1 MMAAPPNIAPL
12 NYTVSVTGDCSNNA
26 SGIISVFVSGGTPPY
41 SFNWQDFSPC
51 VNSTGLCEKF
61 GVVGG
66 TYSVRI
72 NDSSLPQNFEFI
84 VNIPVSN
91 GVCASIV
98 QVQNTT
104 CNQFNGSVTG
114 SSTSQYSSTQFLLVD
129 SADTL
134 LQSATTSVQD
144 VVFTNLSAGTYN
156 LIALD
161 LGGCSGRT
169 QSFIVDNSTS
179 LDFGFYVVPNS
190 NCGSNQTN
198 GKLYITGLTGTAPF
212 TYNWSVGTST
222 GSTLT
227 GLTEGVYSCTVTDAY
242 GCQASK
248 SAQITTVNPLAF
260 GYWSAATPTC
270 FNSDGSLTLYIT
282 GGTAPYYYSASTGNV
297 DVSYSQQFTLSSLP
311 SGTYSVSVTDAGL
324 CNINVT
330 TSLQSPQSIAS
341 VSISSTNSNC
351 SSNDGSITVA
361 VSQGSTPYTYTLI
374 KPNGDTLVTASAQP
388 LQVYTGLVEGTYTVF
403 VSDTTGCA
411 YSQEV
416 YIFAQDTFTIST
428 SVTGTTCGA
437 NNGTVQVIRTTG
449 GTSPYDFSLDDN
461 QIVLDTSL
469 SAITFSNVS
478 AGQHTVTV
486 TDATGCTQTQ
496 QVLVT
501 SQPLLT
507 FSLYSE
513 GCGTGNEGVLTAF
526 ISSGTPPF
534 TFNWSNNVSGNPQQI
549 SVSGLSAGTY
559 SLTVVDANAC
569 AFTRTAVISCN
580 ASFVSYQTYM
590 MGSEALTVQSQSKC
604 GLLQMLND
612 GYQDLI
618 NGNTNCE
625 LVSAIYTAKV
635 STEPNGLS
643 NQQSFYT
650 GTTLNI
656 APSDNLWYDTIKTL
670 LLTIPGISNVIVD
683 PINNELSIST
693 DPNNTSI
700 VTQKIVIELIIN
712 YNINC

>member
-91 GVCASIV
+91 GVCASIT

-104 CNQFNGSVTG
+104 CNEFNGSVTG

-134 LQSATTSVQD
+134 LQSATTAVQD

-169 QSFIVDNSTS
+169 QSFIVEDSTA

-198 GKLYITGLTGTAPF
+198 GKLYITGLTGTAPY

-227 GLTEGVYSCTVTDAY
+227 GLTAGVYSCTVTDAY

-297 DVSYSQQFTLSSLP
+297 DVSYAQQFTLSSLP

-428 SVTGTTCGA
+428 SITGTTCGA

-449 GTSPYDFSLDDN
+449 GTGPYDFSLDDN

-580 ASFVSYQTYM
+580 ANFVSYQTYM

-635 STEPNGLS
+635 STEPGGLS
-643 NQQSFYT
+643 NQQSFFT

-656 APSDNLWYDTIKTL
+656 APSDNLWYDTVKTL

-700 VTQKIVIELIIN
+700 VTQKIIIELIIN
-712 YNINC
+712 YDINC

>member
-1 MMAAPPNIAPL
+1 MMALPPNINPL
-12 NYTVSVTGDCSNNA
+12 NYSVSVTGDCSNTS
-26 SGIISVFVSGGTPPY
+26 SGIISIFVSGGTPPY
-41 SFNWQDFSPC
+41 SFDWQDFSPC
-51 VNSTGLCEKF
+51 VNSAGLCEKF

-72 NDSSLPQNFEFI
+72 NDSSLPQNSQFI

-91 GVCASIV
+91 GVCASIE

-104 CNQFNGSVTG
+104 CNFFNGAVTG
-114 SSTSQYSSTQFLLVD
+114 SSNSDYSSTLFYLVD
-129 SADTL
+129 SGDTL
-134 LQSATTSVQD
+134 LQSATTAVQD
-144 VVFTNLSAGTYN
+144 VVFDNLSAGTYN
-156 LIALD
+156 LIAFD
-161 LGGCSGRT
+161 LGGCSART
-169 QSFIVDNSTS
+169 QSFIVENSTS

-198 GKLYITGLTGTAPF
+198 GKLYVTGVTGTAPF

-227 GLTEGVYSCTVTDAY
+227 GLTAGVYSCTVTDAY
-242 GCQASK
+242 GCQASQ
-248 SAQITTVNPLAF
+248 SAEITTVSPLAF
-260 GYWSAATPTC
+260 GYFSASTPTC
-270 FNSDGSLTLYIT
+270 FESDGSLTLYIT

-297 DVSYSQQFTLSSLP
+297 DVSYLQQFALSGLP
-311 SGTYSVSVTDAGL
+311 SGTYTFSVTDAGL
-324 CNINVT
+324 CNINVS

-341 VSISSTNSNC
+341 VDISSTNSNC

-361 VSQGSTPYTYTLI
+361 ISQGSTPYTYTLI
-374 KPNGDTLVTASAQP
+374 KPNGDTLNTQSAQP
-388 LQVYTGLVEGTYTVF
+388 LQVYTGLQEGTYTVF
-403 VSDTTGCA
+403 VSDATDCGT
-411 YSQEV
+411 SQEV

-428 SVTGTTCGA
+428 SITGTTCGA
-437 NNGTVQVIRTTG
+437 NNGAVQVIRTTG
-449 GTSPYDFSLDDN
+449 GTGPYDFSLDDD
-461 QIVLDTSL
+461 QIILDTSL

-486 TDATGCTQTQ
+486 TDSTGCTQTQ
-496 QVLVT
+496 QVVVT

-513 GCGTGNEGVLTAF
+513 SCGTGNEGVLTAF
-526 ISSGTPPF
+526 ISSGAPPF
-534 TFNWSNNVSGNPQQI
+534 TFNWSNNVTGNPQQI

-559 SLTVVDANAC
+559 TLTIVDANDC
-569 AFTRTAVISCN
+569 SYQRTAVISCDAN
-580 ASFVSYQTYM
+580 FVSYQTYV
-590 MGSEALTVQSQSKC
+590 MGSEILTVQSQSQY

-618 NGNTNCE
+618 QGNTNCD
-625 LVSAIYTAKV
+625 LISAVYTAKV
-635 STEPNGLS
+635 STEPGGLS

-670 LLTIPGISNVIVD
+670 LLTIPGISNVVVD

-693 DPNNTSI
+693 DPNNTTITS
-700 VTQKIVIELIIN
+700 QKIVIELIIN
-712 YNINC
+712 YDINC

>member
-1 MMAAPPNIAPL
+1 M
-12 NYTVSVTGDCSNNA
+12 
-26 SGIISVFVSGGTPPY
+26 
-41 SFNWQDFSPC
+41 
-51 VNSTGLCEKF
+51 
-61 GVVGG
+61 
-66 TYSVRI
+66 
-72 NDSSLPQNFEFI
+72 
-84 VNIPVSN
+84 
-91 GVCASIV
+91 
-98 QVQNTT
+98 
-104 CNQFNGSVTG
+104 
-114 SSTSQYSSTQFLLVD
+114 
-129 SADTL
+129 
-134 LQSATTSVQD
+134 
-144 VVFTNLSAGTYN
+144 
-156 LIALD
+156 
-161 LGGCSGRT
+161 
-169 QSFIVDNSTS
+169 
-179 LDFGFYVVPNS
+179 
-190 NCGSNQTN
+190 
-198 GKLYITGLTGTAPF
+198 
-212 TYNWSVGTST
+212 
-222 GSTLT
+222 
-227 GLTEGVYSCTVTDAY
+227 
-242 GCQASK
+242 
-248 SAQITTVNPLAF
+248 
-260 GYWSAATPTC
+260 
-270 FNSDGSLTLYIT
+270 
-282 GGTAPYYYSASTGNV
+282 
-297 DVSYSQQFTLSSLP
+297 SSLP
-311 SGTYSVSVTDAGL
+311 SGTYSFSVTDAGL

-388 LQVYTGLVEGTYTVF
+388 LQVYTGLDEGTYTVF

-428 SVTGTTCGA
+428 SITGTTCGA

-449 GTSPYDFSLDDN
+449 GTGPYDFSLDDN

-580 ASFVSYQTYM
+580 ANFVSYQTYM

-635 STEPNGLS
+635 STEPGGLS
-643 NQQSFYT
+643 NQQSFFT

-656 APSDNLWYDTIKTL
+656 APSDNLWYDTVKTL

-700 VTQKIVIELIIN
+700 VTQKIIIELIIN
-712 YNINC
+712 YDINC

>member
-1 MMAAPPNIAPL
+1 MMAVPPNITPL
-12 NYTVSVTGDCSNNA
+12 TYAVSVTGDCSNNA

-91 GVCASIV
+91 GVCASIT

-104 CNQFNGSVTG
+104 CNEFNGSVTG

-134 LQSATTSVQD
+134 LQSATTAVQD

-169 QSFIVDNSTS
+169 QSFIVEDSTA

-198 GKLYITGLTGTAPF
+198 GKLYITGLTGTAPY

-297 DVSYSQQFTLSSLP
+297 DVSYAQQFTLSSLP

-428 SVTGTTCGA
+428 SITGTTCGA

-449 GTSPYDFSLDDN
+449 GTGPYDFSLDDN

-580 ASFVSYQTYM
+580 ANFVSYQTYM

-635 STEPNGLS
+635 STEPGGLS
-643 NQQSFYT
+643 NQQSFFT

-656 APSDNLWYDTIKTL
+656 APSDNLWYDTVKTL

-700 VTQKIVIELIIN
+700 VTQKIIIELIIN
-712 YNINC
+712 YDINC

>member
-1 MMAAPPNIAPL
+1 MAAPPNITPL
-12 NYTVSVTGDCSNNA
+12 TYSVSVTGDCSNNA

-72 NDSSLPQNFEFI
+72 NDSSLPQNFEFF

-91 GVCASIV
+91 GVCASIT

-134 LQSATTSVQD
+134 LQSATTAVQD

-169 QSFIVDNSTS
+169 QSFIVEDSTA

-198 GKLYITGLTGTAPF
+198 GKLYITGLTGTAPY

-227 GLTEGVYSCTVTDAY
+227 GLTAGVYSCTVTDAY

-260 GYWSAATPTC
+260 GSFSATTPTC
-270 FNSDGSLTLYIT
+270 FDSDGSLILYIT

-297 DVSYSQQFTLSSLP
+297 EVSYAQQFTLSSLP
-311 SGTYSVSVTDAGL
+311 SGTYTFAVTDAGL
-324 CNINVT
+324 CTINVT

-341 VSISSTNSNC
+341 VTITSTNSNC

-374 KPNGDTLVTASAQP
+374 KPNGDSVVTASEQP
-388 LQVYTGLVEGTYTVF
+388 LQVYTGLGEGTYTVF

-416 YIFAQDTFTIST
+416 YILAQDTFTIST
-428 SVTGTTCGA
+428 SITGTTCGA

-449 GTSPYDFSLDDN
+449 GTGPYDFSLDDN

-469 SAITFSNVS
+469 TAITFSNVS

-496 QVLVT
+496 QVLVP

-507 FSLYSE
+507 FSLYTE

-549 SVSGLSAGTY
+549 SVTGLSAGTY

-569 AFTRTAVISCN
+569 SFTRTAVVSCN
-580 ASFVSYQTYM
+580 ANFVSYQTYV
-590 MGSEALTVQSQSKC
+590 MGSEELTVQSQSKR

-618 NGNTNCE
+618 DGNTECE
-625 LVSAIYTAKV
+625 LVSAVYIAKV
-635 STEPNGLS
+635 SLEPSNLS
-643 NQQSFYT
+643 NQQSFFT

-656 APSDNLWYDTIKTL
+656 APSDNLWYDTVKSL
-670 LLTIPGISNVIVD
+670 LLTLPGISNVIVN

-693 DPNNTSI
+693 DPNNTTI
-700 VTQKIVIELIIN
+700 VTQNIVIELIIN
-712 YNINC
+712 YDINC

>member
-1 MMAAPPNIAPL
+1 MAAPPNIAPL
-12 NYTVSVTGDCSNNA
+12 NYTVNVTGDCSNNS
-26 SGIISVFVSGGTPPY
+26 SGIISVSVSGGTPPY

-51 VNSTGLCEKF
+51 INSTGLCEKF

-66 TYSVRI
+66 NYSVRI

-134 LQSATTSVQD
+134 LQSATTAVQD

-169 QSFIVDNSTS
+169 QSFIVDNSTA

-248 SAQITTVNPLAF
+248 SAQITTVSPLAF

-297 DVSYSQQFTLSSLP
+297 EVSYLQQFTLSSIP
-311 SGTYSVSVTDAGL
+311 NGTYTVSVTDAGL
-324 CNINVT
+324 CNTNVT

-341 VSISSTNSNC
+341 VDISSTNSNC

-361 VSQGSTPYTYTLI
+361 ISQGSTPYTYTLI
-374 KPNGDTLVTASAQP
+374 KPNGDTLNTQSAQP
-388 LQVYTGLVEGTYTVF
+388 LQVYTGLQEGTYTVF
-403 VSDTTGCA
+403 VSDATGCGT
-411 YSQEV
+411 SQEV
-416 YIFAQDTFTIST
+416 YIFTQDTFTIST

-437 NNGTVQVIRTTG
+437 NNGVVEVIRTTG
-449 GTSPYDFSLDDN
+449 GTGPYDFSLDDD
-461 QIVLDTSL
+461 QIILDTSL

-486 TDATGCTQTQ
+486 TDSTGCTQTQ
-496 QVLVT
+496 QVVVT

-513 GCGTGNEGVLTAF
+513 SCGTGNEGVLTAF
-526 ISSGTPPF
+526 ISSGAPPF
-534 TFNWSNNVSGNPQQI
+534 TFNWSNNVTGNPQQI

-559 SLTVVDANAC
+559 TLTIVDANAC
-569 AFTRTAVISCN
+569 SYQRTAVISCDAN
-580 ASFVSYQTYM
+580 FVSYQTYT
-590 MGSEALTVQSQSKC
+590 MGSEVLTVQSQSQR

-618 NGNTNCE
+618 QGDTNCN
-625 LVSAIYTAKV
+625 LISAVYTAKV
-635 STEPNGLS
+635 STEPGGLS

-670 LLTIPGISNVIVD
+670 LLTIPGISNVVVD

-693 DPNNTSI
+693 DPNNSTIRS
-700 VTQKIVIELIIN
+700 QKIIIELIIN
-712 YNINC
+712 YDINC

>member
-1 MMAAPPNIAPL
+1 MMAVPPNIAPL

-91 GVCASIV
+91 GVCASIT

-104 CNQFNGSVTG
+104 CNEFNGSVTG

-134 LQSATTSVQD
+134 LQSATTAVQD

-169 QSFIVDNSTS
+169 QSFIVEDSTA

-198 GKLYITGLTGTAPF
+198 GKLYITGLTGTAPY

-227 GLTEGVYSCTVTDAY
+227 GLTAGVYSCTVTDAY

-297 DVSYSQQFTLSSLP
+297 DVSYTQQFTLSSLP

-428 SVTGTTCGA
+428 SITGTTCGA

-449 GTSPYDFSLDDN
+449 GTGPYDFSLDDN

-580 ASFVSYQTYM
+580 ANFVSYQTYM

-635 STEPNGLS
+635 STEPGGLS
-643 NQQSFYT
+643 NQQSFFT

-656 APSDNLWYDTIKTL
+656 APSDNLWYDTVKTL

-700 VTQKIVIELIIN
+700 VTQKIIIELIIN
-712 YNINC
+712 YDINC

>member
-1 MMAAPPNIAPL
+1 MAVPPNIAPL

-91 GVCASIV
+91 GVCASIT

-104 CNQFNGSVTG
+104 CNEFNGSVTG

-134 LQSATTSVQD
+134 LQSATTAVQD

-169 QSFIVDNSTS
+169 QSFIVEDSTA

-198 GKLYITGLTGTAPF
+198 GKLYITGLTGTAPY

-227 GLTEGVYSCTVTDAY
+227 GLTAGVYSCTVTDAY

-297 DVSYSQQFTLSSLP
+297 DVSYAQQFTLSSLP

-324 CNINVT
+324 CNINIT

-428 SVTGTTCGA
+428 SITGTTCGA

-449 GTSPYDFSLDDN
+449 GTGPYDFSLDDN

-580 ASFVSYQTYM
+580 ANFVSYQTYM

-635 STEPNGLS
+635 STEPGGLS
-643 NQQSFYT
+643 NQQSFFT

-656 APSDNLWYDTIKTL
+656 APSDNLWYDTVKTL
-670 LLTIPGISNVIVD
+670 LLTIPGISNVMVD

-700 VTQKIVIELIIN
+700 VTQKIIIELIIN
-712 YNINC
+712 YDINC

>member
-12 NYTVSVTGDCSNNA
+12 NYTVNVTGDCSNNS
-26 SGIISVFVSGGTPPY
+26 SGIISVSVSGGTPPY

-51 VNSTGLCEKF
+51 INSTGLCEKF

-66 TYSVRI
+66 NYSVRI

-134 LQSATTSVQD
+134 LQSATTAVQD

-169 QSFIVDNSTS
+169 QSFIVDNSTA

-248 SAQITTVNPLAF
+248 SAQITTVSPLAF

-297 DVSYSQQFTLSSLP
+297 EVSYLQQFTLSSIP
-311 SGTYSVSVTDAGL
+311 NGTYTVSVTDAGL
-324 CNINVT
+324 CNTNVT

-341 VSISSTNSNC
+341 VDISSTNSNC

-361 VSQGSTPYTYTLI
+361 ISQGSTPYTYTLI
-374 KPNGDTLVTASAQP
+374 KPNGDTLNTQSAQP
-388 LQVYTGLVEGTYTVF
+388 LQVYTGLQEGTYTVF
-403 VSDTTGCA
+403 VSDATGCGT
-411 YSQEV
+411 SQEV
-416 YIFAQDTFTIST
+416 YIFTQDTFTIST

-437 NNGTVQVIRTTG
+437 NNGVVEVIRTTG
-449 GTSPYDFSLDDN
+449 GTGPYDFSLDDD
-461 QIVLDTSL
+461 QIILDTSL

-486 TDATGCTQTQ
+486 TDSTGCTQTQ
-496 QVLVT
+496 QVVVT

-513 GCGTGNEGVLTAF
+513 SCGTGNEGVLTAF
-526 ISSGTPPF
+526 ISSGAPPF
-534 TFNWSNNVSGNPQQI
+534 TFNWSNNVTGNPQQI

-559 SLTVVDANAC
+559 TLTIVDANAC
-569 AFTRTAVISCN
+569 SYQRTAVISCDAN
-580 ASFVSYQTYM
+580 FVSYQTYT
-590 MGSEALTVQSQSKC
+590 MGSEVLTVQSQSQR

-618 NGNTNCE
+618 QGDTNCN
-625 LVSAIYTAKV
+625 LISAVYTAKV
-635 STEPNGLS
+635 STEPGGLS

-670 LLTIPGISNVIVD
+670 LLTIPGISNVVVD

-693 DPNNTSI
+693 DPNNSTIRS
-700 VTQKIVIELIIN
+700 QKIIIELIIN
-712 YNINC
+712 YDINC

>member
-91 GVCASIV
+91 GVCASIT

-104 CNQFNGSVTG
+104 CNEFNGSVTG

-134 LQSATTSVQD
+134 LQSATTAVQD

-169 QSFIVDNSTS
+169 QSFIVEDSTA

-198 GKLYITGLTGTAPF
+198 GKLYITGLTGTAPY

-227 GLTEGVYSCTVTDAY
+227 GLTAGVYSCTVTDAY

-297 DVSYSQQFTLSSLP
+297 DVSYAQQFTLSSLP

-428 SVTGTTCGA
+428 SITGTTCGA

-449 GTSPYDFSLDDN
+449 GTGPYDFSLDDN

-580 ASFVSYQTYM
+580 ANFVSYQTYM

-625 LVSAIYTAKV
+625 LVSAIYTAK
-635 STEPNGLS
+635 
-643 NQQSFYT
+643 
-650 GTTLNI
+650 
-656 APSDNLWYDTIKTL
+656 
-670 LLTIPGISNVIVD
+670 IVD

-700 VTQKIVIELIIN
+700 VTQKIIIELIIN
-712 YNINC
+712 YDINC

>member
-1 MMAAPPNIAPL
+1 MAVPPNIAPL
-12 NYTVSVTGDCSNNA
+12 NYAVSVTGDCSNNS

-51 VNSTGLCEKF
+51 INSTGLCEKF
-61 GVVGG
+61 GLVGG

-72 NDSSLPQNFEFI
+72 NDSSLPQNFQFI
-84 VNIPVSN
+84 VSIPVSN
-91 GVCASIV
+91 GVCASIT

-134 LQSATTSVQD
+134 LQSATTAVQD

-169 QSFIVDNSTS
+169 QSFIIEDSTA

-198 GKLYITGLTGTAPF
+198 GKLYITGLTGTPPY
-212 TYNWSVGTST
+212 TYNWSVGSST

-227 GLTEGVYSCTVTDAY
+227 GLTAGVYSCTVTDAY
-242 GCQASK
+242 GCQASR
-248 SAQITTVNPLAF
+248 SAQITTVDPLAF
-260 GYWSAATPTC
+260 GGWSATTPTC
-270 FNSDGSLTLYIT
+270 FSSDGSLTLYIT

-297 DVSYSQQFTLSSLP
+297 EVTYAQQYTLSSLP
-311 SGTYSVSVTDAGL
+311 NGTYSVSVTDAGL

-341 VSISSTNSNC
+341 VTITSTNSNC

-374 KPNGDTLVTASAQP
+374 KPNGDSVVTASEQP
-388 LQVYTGLVEGTYTVF
+388 TQVYTGLGEGTYTVF

-416 YIFAQDTFTIST
+416 YILAQDTFTIST
-428 SVTGTTCGA
+428 SITGTTCGA

-449 GTSPYDFSLDDN
+449 GTGPYDFSLDDN
-461 QIVLDTSL
+461 QIILDTSL
-469 SAITFSNVS
+469 TAITFSNVS

-501 SQPLLT
+501 SEPLLT
-507 FSLYSE
+507 FSLYTE
-513 GCGTGNEGVLTAF
+513 GCGTGNDGVLTAF

-534 TFNWSNNVSGNPQQI
+534 TFNWSNNVVGNPQQI

-559 SLTVVDANAC
+559 SLTVVDSNDC
-569 AFTRTAVISCN
+569 SYTRSGVVSCN
-580 ASFVSYQTYM
+580 ANFVSYQTYL
-590 MGSEALTVQSQSKC
+590 MGSESLTVQAQSKC

-618 NGNTNCE
+618 DGNTNCD
-625 LVSAIYTAKV
+625 LVSAVYIAKV
-635 STEPNGLS
+635 STEPAGLS
-643 NQQSFYT
+643 NQQSFFT

-656 APSDNLWYDTIKTL
+656 APSDNLWYDTVKTL
-670 LLTIPGISNVIVD
+670 LLTIPGISNVTID
-683 PINNELSIST
+683 PMNNELSIST
-693 DPNNTSI
+693 DPNNTTILS
-700 VTQKIVIELIIN
+700 QKIVIELIIN
-712 YNINC
+712 YDINC

>member
-1 MMAAPPNIAPL
+1 MAVPPNIAPL

-91 GVCASIV
+91 GVCASIT

-104 CNQFNGSVTG
+104 CNEFNGSVTG

-134 LQSATTSVQD
+134 LQSATTAVQD

-169 QSFIVDNSTS
+169 QSFIVEDSTA

-198 GKLYITGLTGTAPF
+198 GKLYITGLTGTAPY

-227 GLTEGVYSCTVTDAY
+227 GLTAGVYSCTVTDAY

-297 DVSYSQQFTLSSLP
+297 DVSYTQQFTLSSLP

-428 SVTGTTCGA
+428 SITGTTCGA

-449 GTSPYDFSLDDN
+449 GTGPYDFSLDDN

-580 ASFVSYQTYM
+580 ANFVSYQTYM

-635 STEPNGLS
+635 STEPGGLS
-643 NQQSFYT
+643 NQQSFFT

-656 APSDNLWYDTIKTL
+656 APSDNLWYDTVKTL

-700 VTQKIVIELIIN
+700 VTQKIIIELIIN
-712 YNINC
+712 YDINC